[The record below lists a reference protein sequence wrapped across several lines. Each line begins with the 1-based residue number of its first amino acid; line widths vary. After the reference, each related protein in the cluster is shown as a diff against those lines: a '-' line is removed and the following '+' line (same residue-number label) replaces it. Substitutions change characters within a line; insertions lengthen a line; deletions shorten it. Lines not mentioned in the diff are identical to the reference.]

1 MNATSNYNIFNRGA
15 RVYSDTQTQTQPA
28 TTKATQPTPTA
39 QAAKVETA
47 KAAVAPTQAE
57 KVTISD
63 SGRAAVA
70 QNKDSFVNAIM
81 KAGYTKEAAEARFN
95 GLQSQRDNNATAKV
109 ASTNTTTSAVN
120 ATATPITPTTS
131 LTQPVSDTSKTSNTS
146 ANATS
151 SQPENKALDRF
162 VNGFTKS
169 GYTKDQAIN
178 AYNMYAALAGQQ
190 STGVRS

>member
-1 MNATSNYNIFNRGA
+1 MNATSNYNIFNHGA

-57 KVTISD
+57 KVSISD

-70 QNKDSFVNAIM
+70 QNKDGFVNAIM
-81 KAGYTKEAAEARFN
+81 KAGYSREAAEARFK
-95 GLQSQRDNNATAKV
+95 GLQSQRDNHAATNVANTSAASSS
-109 ASTNTTTSAVN
+109 ASTSA
-120 ATATPITPTTS
+120 TPTTS

-178 AYNMYAALAGQQ
+178 AYNMYAALARQQ

>member
-1 MNATSNYNIFNRGA
+1 MSTINNGYNLFNRGA
-15 RVYSDTQTQTQPA
+15 RVYSDTQTQTQP
-28 TTKATQPTPTA
+28 TATQATQAQQPA
-39 QAAKVETA
+39 QATKLASTN
-47 KAAVAPTQAE
+47 AAVAPTQAE

-63 SGRAAVA
+63 SGRAAIA

-81 KAGYTKEAAEARFN
+81 KAGYSKEAAEARFN
-95 GLQSQRDNNATAKV
+95 GLQSQRNNDATVQTTPATTSTVATPATA
-109 ASTNTTTSAVN
+109 A
-120 ATATPITPTTS
+120 TS
-131 LTQPVSDTSKTSNTS
+131 LTQPVGDTSKTNNAS

-178 AYNMYAALAGQQ
+178 AYNMYAALANQQ
-190 STGVRS
+190 GVRT